1 MRKNAFGFAIGT
13 AVVGLSLGLAIY
25 GCGDSGS
32 TTPNPLDG
40 STPNPPIVETS
51 KVIFD
56 YNVLSK
62 SLAKTDVD
70 AKIATVKYA
79 FSGTNAEKEA
89 FTDIKDAYTYTFEH
103 KSEAYEQQVTI
114 DEVNI
119 SADKVTAAYYDS
131 DNNLVAIGI
140 NDLEWNEDSKTA
152 HVSQPRVDIIDE
164 NSAVILNADPYVVP
178 KGEQTALTLM
188 VTPSIEGAD
197 AVDMT
202 AFASFSDI
210 DEKVLATVAGQPG
223 LYTGVE
229 YSSQVGLQP
238 TATIGK
244 NIKATIDQPIYVTDQ
259 KLTSLEIRPADIDG
273 VKITVLDKHEFYE
286 PYEGG
291 QYFHMLYADEV
302 LKANG
307 YMLSTVGKKVVTFY
321 PKNIYSNAT
330 PLAPIINAAANDQPM
345 QVIASYSNIAGQ
357 GPVPPQMNVTNDTN
371 TIIES
376 KREVRT
382 WATPSATDVDYMTV
396 NGNVL
401 HVDGVNTSD
410 NFYSVSAKY
419 NDLTSNSLTVAVSS
433 ASAYVAFVDKD
444 TGKWMPNQIKYTN
457 GGAIGYNMS
466 LAAMVR
472 TNSIWKYG
480 EKCDLY
486 VSEIIDIPT
495 AWIAEGQ
502 YPNVGSID
510 TAAAGISE
518 YKQTAAGANS
528 YSLKLGE
535 WPSTDTYLQIDRPTD
550 ATYPVLYKNKIV
562 RW

>member
-1 MRKNAFGFAIGT
+1 MRKNTFGFAIGA

-32 TTPNPLDG
+32 TAPNPLG
-40 STPNPPIVETS
+40 PQKINGQV
-51 KVIFD
+51 VFD
-56 YNVLSK
+56 YNILSE

-79 FSGTNAEKEA
+79 FSGTNAEKQA
-89 FTDIKDAYTYTFEH
+89 FTDVRDAYTFEH

-114 DEVNI
+114 DEVNTG
-119 SADKVTAAYYDS
+119 ADKVTAAYYDS

-140 NDLEWNEDSKTA
+140 NDLEWNQDSKIA
-152 HVSQPRVDIIDE
+152 HVSQPRIDIIDE
-164 NSAVILNADPYVVP
+164 NSTVILTAEPYVVT

-188 VTPSIEGAD
+188 VTPSIDGAD

-210 DEKVLATVAGQPG
+210 DEKVLAPVAEQPG

-229 YSSQVGLQP
+229 YSSEAGLQP

-244 NIKATIDQPIYVTDQ
+244 NIKATVDQPIYVTDQ
-259 KLTSLEIRPADIDG
+259 KLTSLEIMPADIDG
-273 VKITVLDKHEFYE
+273 VKITVLDKQEFYE

-291 QYFHMLYADEV
+291 QYFHMLYSDEV
-302 LKANG
+302 LKDNG
-307 YMLSTVGKKVVTFY
+307 YMLSTVGKKVVTLH
-321 PKNIYSNAT
+321 PKNDYSGAT
-330 PLAPIINAAANDQPM
+330 PEAPVINASANDQPM
-345 QVIASYSNIAGQ
+345 QVIASYSNIEGQ
-357 GPVPPQMNVTNDTN
+357 GPVPPQMDVTNDEN
-371 TIIES
+371 TTIES

-419 NDLTSNSLTVAVSS
+419 NDVTSNSLTVAVSS
-433 ASAYVAFVDKD
+433 ASAYVAFVNKD
-444 TGKWMPNQIKYTN
+444 TGEWMPNQIKYVN
-457 GGAIGYNMS
+457 GGVNDYNMS

-486 VSEIIDIPT
+486 VSDIIDIPT
-495 AWIAEGQ
+495 TWIAEGQ
-502 YPNVGSID
+502 YPNVKDVDADSSKI
-510 TAAAGISE
+510 TE
-518 YKQTAAGANS
+518 YKQTATGANS
-528 YSLKLGE
+528 YSLKLGG
-535 WPSTDTYLQIDRPTD
+535 WPSAETYLKIDRPTE
-550 ATYPVLYKNKIV
+550 ATYPVLYSTRVV